1 MKAWVIYNGSLK
13 LLKMNQLI
21 EKLVVDAADVG
32 LDLIAIKNNEI
43 VPSMQADGSLELI
56 FLKQVPEPEFVIFWD
71 KDILLA
77 RLLEQKGYKLFN
89 SARSIEVCDDKS
101 LMHAELLNQN
111 IPVPKTIFGPFSFDY
126 NLISDSYLD
135 MIFQQLG
142 ERLILKES
150 KGSFGMQVYMI
161 ESRKELAERIHQVG
175 NRSFIMQ
182 EVVASSIGRDIRVNI
197 VGNQVIGAMQRVN
210 DSDFRAN
217 ITNGGVGRFL
227 QLTKEQEEMALRAHN
242 ALGLT
247 FSGVDLL
254 YGPDEEPILCEV
266 NSNVNFVSFELAT
279 GLDYAKP
286 LLQHVME
293 SVR

>member
-13 LLKMNQLI
+13 LLKMNQLM
-21 EKLVVDAADVG
+21 EKLVVDAAD
-32 LDLIAIKNNEI
+32 LDLELIPIKNNEI
-43 VPSMQADGSLELI
+43 VPIMQVDGSLKLT

-77 RLLEQKGYKLFN
+77 RLLEQQGYKVFN

-101 LMHAELLNQN
+101 LMHAELLNQG
-111 IPVPKTIFGPFSFDY
+111 IRVPKTLFGPFSFDY
-126 NLISDSYLD
+126 NLVSDTYLD
-135 MIFQQLG
+135 QVFQELG
-142 ERLILKES
+142 DRLILKES

-161 ESRKELAERIHQVG
+161 ESRNELAERIQQVG

-182 EVVASSIGRDIRVNI
+182 EEVASSIGRDIRVNI
-197 VGNQVIGAMQRVN
+197 VGDHVIGAMQRVN

-227 QLTKEQEEMALRAHN
+227 QLTKEQEEMALHAHQ

-279 GLDYAKP
+279 GMDYAKP
-286 LLQHVME
+286 LLRHVME